1 MIAQI
6 RKRNRVSLTITLLAV
21 ILLGLASRK
30 YPFLFPAFLGKY
42 PGDALWAIMVYLG
55 LELLMPKASIGF
67 IATCALAI
75 SYLDEFSQLIQTPW
89 LNAIRSTV
97 PGHLILGTS
106 FSWWDMLAYSL
117 GIALAASVGHLLG
130 KFR

>member
-89 LNAIRSTV
+89 LNAIRNHRLEKHPMDCS
-97 PGHLILGTS
+97 P
-106 FSWWDMLAYSL
+106 M
-117 GIALAASVGHLLG
+117 ASSYVAVIVV
-130 KFR
+130 KD